1 MQIENGIEKS
11 IIIALPAPA
20 KWPFNVYEIIG
31 KGIFG
36 IAIVLKKRKILLESR

>member
-1 MQIENGIEKS
+1 MQIENGIEKN
-11 IIIALPAPA
+11 IIIVLLPPA

-36 IAIVLKKRKILLESR
+36 IAIVLKKGKILLES